1 MIYLLLVLRRTPKG
15 LGRPVLEEA
24 EDFIFVVALSF
35 LQEAGVLDVEHLAGG
50 IEDHEDGEA
59 KATWVIQTFQHGL
72 SLGLSLLVAWVVV
85 DVNILKVL
93 LNEGADGS
101 ILGNKVGKAQTP
113 RAPVASHLT
122 DNELPF

>member
-24 EDFIFVVALSF
+24 EDFIFVVALTF

-59 KATWVIQTFQHGL
+59 KAAAVVQASHQGGGL
-72 SLGLSLLVAWVVV
+72 LLLGFASRLARMIVHVDILEVVA
-85 DVNILKVL
+85 DDL
-93 LNEGADGS
+93 ADG
-101 ILGNKVGKAQTP
+101 GVVGCEVGEA
-113 RAPVASHLT
+113 
-122 DNELPF
+122 